1 MEDSLNLRIRAL
13 LAQDASLGYRAVH
26 GVLKQEAEFQEV
38 SLKKVQTAMQQV
50 RAEPAEPAEQA
61 ASSKPR
67 AGPGE
72 NLWTAASDG
81 DVARV
86 DELMALEGFTPSSQD
101 ENGYTPVM
109 AAASWGHA
117 ELLKILLERDAGAV
131 NVADT
136 DGDTPLHHVA
146 QAEELEE
153 EQVRSVLQLLLAHKA
168 DPNLQNNDGK
178 TCLELCGRAVLED
191 EEMETEEAE
200 EPPALNMNFI
210 KVMDEHGVKL
220 E

>member
-1 MEDSLNLRIRAL
+1 MEDSLNIRIRAL

-26 GVLKQEAEFQEV
+26 GLLKQEPEFQEV
-38 SLKKVQTAMQQV
+38 SLKKVQTAIQQL
-50 RAEPAEPAEQA
+50 RSDQEQQQA
-61 ASSKPR
+61 SKPR

-72 NLWTAASDG
+72 NLWTAAGDG
-81 DVARV
+81 DIARV

-117 ELLKILLERDAGAV
+117 ELLKLLLERDAGSV

-153 EQVRSVLQLLLAHKA
+153 EQLRPVLQLLLAHKA
-168 DPNLQNNDGK
+168 NPNLQNKEGK
-178 TCLELCGRAVLED
+178 TCLELCGRAVLEE
-191 EEMETEEAE
+191 EEMETEDDA
-200 EPPALNMNFI
+200 PALNMNFI
-210 KVMDEHGVKL
+210 KIMDEHGVKL